1 MSIEFLRNH
10 ARVLSEFAAAT
21 TARAALSPQDFWLQ
35 IAAKNQQQ
43 AARDA
48 MQALAAACAQEAGEI
63 DQQESFKRQLVDI
76 ERLD

>member
-21 TARAALSPQDFWLQ
+21 TARAALNPDDFWLEL
-35 IAAKNQQQ
+35 AAKNQQQ

-48 MQALAAACAQEAGEI
+48 MQALATACAQEAAEVEK
-63 DQQESFKRQLVDI
+63 QEPFKHLLVDI
-76 ERLD
+76 EKLD

>member
-21 TARAALSPQDFWLQ
+21 TARAALNPEDFWLQ

-43 AARDA
+43 AAEDA
-48 MQALAAACAQEAGEI
+48 IQALAAARARETGEI
-63 DQQESFKRQLVDI
+63 DKQEPFKRQLVDT

>member
-1 MSIEFLRNH
+1 MNIEFLRNH

-21 TARAALSPQDFWLQ
+21 TARAALNPDDFWLQ

-48 MQALAAACAQEAGEI
+48 MQALAAACTQEADEI
-63 DQQESFKRQLVDI
+63 DKQEPFKRQLVDI
-76 ERLD
+76 EKLD

>member
-21 TARAALSPQDFWLQ
+21 TARAALNPDDFWLEL
-35 IAAKNQQQ
+35 AAKNQQQ

-48 MQALAAACAQEAGEI
+48 MQALATACAQEASEAEK
-63 DQQESFKRQLVDI
+63 QEPFRHLLVDI
-76 ERLD
+76 EKLD

>member
-10 ARVLSEFAAAT
+10 ARVLREFAAAT
-21 TARAALSPQDFWLQ
+21 TTRAALHPDDFWLQ

-48 MQALAAACAQEAGEI
+48 MQALAAACAQEAGEAGT
-63 DQQESFKRQLVDI
+63 QEPFKGQLVDI
-76 ERLD
+76 EKLD

>member
-21 TARAALSPQDFWLQ
+21 TARAALNPRDFWLQ

-48 MQALAAACAQEAGEI
+48 RQAVAAACAREAGET
-63 DQQESFKRQLVDI
+63 DKQDPFERKLVDI
-76 ERLD
+76 EKLD

>member
-21 TARAALSPQDFWLQ
+21 TTRATQNPDDFWLQ

-43 AARDA
+43 AANDA
-48 MQALAAACAQEAGEI
+48 KQALAAACAQEASEV
-63 DQQESFKRQLVDI
+63 DKQELCKRLLVDSDN
-76 ERLD
+76 LD

>member
-21 TARAALSPQDFWLQ
+21 IKRATLNPDDFWLQ

-43 AARDA
+43 AANDA
-48 MQALAAACAQEAGEI
+48 KQALASACAQEAGEVEE
-63 DQQESFKRQLVDI
+63 QALFKRLLVDSNN
-76 ERLD
+76 RD